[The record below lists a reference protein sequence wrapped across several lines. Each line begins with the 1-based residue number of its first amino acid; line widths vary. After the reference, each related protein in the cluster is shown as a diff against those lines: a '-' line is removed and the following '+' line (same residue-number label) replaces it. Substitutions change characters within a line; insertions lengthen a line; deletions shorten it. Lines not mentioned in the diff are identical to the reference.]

1 MNYKA
6 FQDRIIFTLG
16 MQETISVNERDL
28 VKAFINEGI
37 TEILAR
43 TRPNTRVI
51 QLNVSPHTPVHDM
64 SNAVISLLD
73 IEHPDFGFLM
83 RLSRED
89 VVNAQ
94 ALGSPGFAYEEPL
107 LWISPVSPEAMILN
121 AYGVF
126 RPDPLTGDG
135 DDPQIERY
143 GGLAPEFH
151 IAILNY
157 GLWKAGEY
165 THHEASALGEKWRL
179 AYEGKDGTEGDISR
193 IKRILAKRVTPQ
205 ASRRRDL
212 TGNLGALGLNTDYIG
227 A

>member
-6 FQDRIIFTLG
+6 LQDRVVFTLG
-16 MQETISVNERDL
+16 MQETLSVDERAL
-28 VKAFINEGI
+28 VKAFINEGV
-37 TEILAR
+37 TDILAR

-64 SNAVISLLD
+64 ANSVISLLD
-73 IEHPDFGFLM
+73 IEHPSYGFLR

-89 VVNAQ
+89 AVSAQ
-94 ALGSPGFAYEEPL
+94 ASGEPGFAYEEPL
-107 LWISPVSPEAMILN
+107 LWLSPVSADAMILN
-121 AYGVF
+121 AYGIF
-126 RPDPLTGDG
+126 RPDPLTGDL

-151 IAILNY
+151 VAILNY

-165 THHEASALGEKWRL
+165 THHEASALGEKWRIQ
-179 AYEGKDGTEGDISR
+179 YEGKDGTEGDISR
-193 IKRILAKRVTPQ
+193 IKRILSKRVTPQ
-205 ASRRRDL
+205 ASRKRDL
-212 TGNLGALGLNTDYIG
+212 TNNLGSLSPSGYYIG

>member
-1 MNYKA
+1 MNYKDL
-6 FQDRIIFTLG
+6 QDRIIFTLG
-16 MQETISVNERDL
+16 MQETVSVDERAL
-28 VKAFINEGI
+28 VKAFVNEGV
-37 TEILAR
+37 TDILAR

-73 IEHPDFGFLM
+73 IEHPDFGFLR

-89 VVNAQ
+89 AVSAQ
-94 ALGSPGFAYEEPL
+94 DAGSPGFAYEEPL
-107 LWISPVSPEAMILN
+107 LWLSPVSPIATVFN
-121 AYGVF
+121 AYGIF
-126 RPDPLTGDG
+126 RPDPLSGDL
-135 DDPQIERY
+135 DDPQMERY

-151 IAILNY
+151 PAIVNY
-157 GLWKAGEY
+157 GLWKAGEF
-165 THHEASALGEKWRL
+165 THHEASALGEKWRI

-205 ASRRRDL
+205 ASRKRDL
-212 TGNLGALGLNTDYIG
+212 TNNLGSLSPSGYYLG

>member
-6 FQDRIIFTLG
+6 LQDRVIFTLG
-16 MQETISVNERDL
+16 LQETVSVDERAL
-28 VKAFINEGI
+28 VKAFINEGV
-37 TEILAR
+37 TDILAR

-51 QLNVSPHTPVHDM
+51 QLNVSAHTPVHDM

-73 IEHPDFGFLM
+73 IEHPYYGFLR

-89 VVNAQ
+89 AVTAQ
-94 ALGSPGFAYEEPL
+94 AAGAPGFAYEEPL
-107 LWISPVSPEAMILN
+107 LWLSPVSTDAIILN
-121 AYGVF
+121 AYGIF
-126 RPDPLTGDG
+126 RPDPLSGDE

-151 IAILNY
+151 PAILNY

-165 THHEASALGEKWRL
+165 THHEASALGEKWRI

-205 ASRRRDL
+205 AARKRDL
-212 TGNLGALGLNTDYIG
+212 TNNLGALGVVEDYIG

>member
-6 FQDRIIFTLG
+6 LQDRVVFTLG
-16 MQETISVNERDL
+16 MQETLSVDERAL
-28 VKAFINEGI
+28 VKAFINEGVLD
-37 TEILAR
+37 ILAR
-43 TRPNTRVI
+43 CRPNTRVI
-51 QLNVSPHTPVHDM
+51 QLNISPHTPVHDM

-73 IEHPDFGFLM
+73 IEHPYYGFLM

-89 VVNAQ
+89 VVAAQ
-94 ALGSPGFAYEEPL
+94 ASGAPGFAYEEPL
-107 LWISPVSPEAMILN
+107 LWLSPVSPDAAILN
-121 AYGVF
+121 AYGIF
-126 RPDPLTGDG
+126 RPDPLAGDL

-151 IAILNY
+151 PAIVNY

-165 THHEASALGEKWRL
+165 THHEASALGEKWRI

-193 IKRILAKRVTPQ
+193 IKRILSKRVTPQ

-212 TGNLGALGLNTDYIG
+212 TGNLGALGVVEDYIG